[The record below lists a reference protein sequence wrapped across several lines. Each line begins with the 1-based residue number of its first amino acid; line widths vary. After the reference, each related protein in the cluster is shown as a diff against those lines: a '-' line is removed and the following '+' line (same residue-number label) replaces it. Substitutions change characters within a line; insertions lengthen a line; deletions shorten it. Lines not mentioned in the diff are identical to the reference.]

1 LAFAAGEIS
10 KTANTMKT
18 ALMTLPECDAEQI
31 FEKNA
36 YQDVHAVSY
45 G

>member
-1 LAFAAGEIS
+1 
-10 KTANTMKT
+10 
-18 ALMTLPECDAEQI
+18 MTLPECDAEQV

-36 YQDVHAVSY
+36 YQDVHVVSY